1 LRKENDMTEIEKAID
16 TLKCIYPSKKEIASG
31 EYSDVAEA
39 IDAALE
45 ALREK
50 ADREKGCEFCTN
62 FLFGIRCEV
71 MYDWADDKKAVWET
85 NVMHF
90 CPMCGK
96 KLKGADE

>member
-1 LRKENDMTEIEKAID
+1 MKIEYAIRYLDDLKRCGKEEFGIAWDM
-16 TLKCIYPSKKEIASG
+16 L
-31 EYSDVAEA
+31 
-39 IDAALE
+39 AAVE
-45 ALREK
+45 MGAAALREK

-71 MYDWADDKKAVWET
+71 MCDWADDKKAVWET